1 MKHISEVLGDVFREP
16 ADVTPIS
23 RGRTIRRTK
32 IAAFIVHELDV
43 DTIRERIRPGA
54 WLIVT
59 VPTTSAAYEG
69 GCNIVLAEVDPRH
82 DAAQPFHQLL
92 TPGTR
97 AKLRGA
103 VPVWVV
109 FKDGVS
115 LIPIP
120 REEAA

>member
-1 MKHISEVLGDVFREP
+1 MS
-16 ADVTPIS
+16 VTPIG

-32 IAAFIVHELDV
+32 IAARIVHELDV
-43 DTIRERIRPGA
+43 DSIRERVRPGA

-59 VPTTSAAYEG
+59 VPTSAAAYQG
-69 GCNIVLAEVDPRH
+69 GELLIAEVDPRH
-82 DAAQPFHQLL
+82 DAAQPFQELL
-92 TPGTR
+92 TAETR
-97 AKLRGA
+97 KKLRAA